1 MDPRLEVNKTLITGY
16 LDLVKPKV
24 REEVLA
30 DVVKDGKVDKE
41 ALACLIDKAAASI
54 GVIADNPQL
63 DKYLGKID
71 GYKEVEDAGP
81 ELFNF
86 VKELTT

>member
-54 GVIADNPQL
+54 SSQSSEGHISES
-63 DKYLGKID
+63 K
-71 GYKEVEDAGP
+71 
-81 ELFNF
+81 
-86 VKELTT
+86 TWT